1 MSEETKAQVLSAL
14 RSVLIALGAYAVGKG
29 LIGQGVVDQ
38 IVPAVIV
45 LATATWGVLDKKQP
59 K

>member
-1 MSEETKAQVLSAL
+1 MSEEAKAQILSAV
-14 RSVLIALGAYAVGKG
+14 RSTLIALGAYAVGKG
-29 LIGQGVVDQ
+29 LVGQAVVDQ

-45 LATATWGVLDKKQP
+45 LATAVWGVLDKKQ